1 VRGDAAVV
9 VVGGGIIGCSIA
21 YHLAA
26 AGCRDVVLVEKGDLT
41 SGTTFHSVGLVSQ
54 FRTSPADM
62 RLMSHSIRLY
72 REIAAE
78 IGAAAGWRP
87 VGSLRLASSR
97 AMLQGLQRSVSRAR
111 ALGLDVEIV
120 APDEALRMCPVMS
133 GEDLHGAVYVPDDGY
148 LEPNGITR
156 ELARRAAARGAEL
169 VTGTRVTGISLDARG
184 RVRGVETT
192 AGPIRT
198 ERVVNAAGQWAPRVA
213 AMAGVDLPIVP
224 LMHQYLITR
233 PVPGRELSRE
243 TPVVRDPDNLVY
255 VREEVGGYLVGGF
268 EPHPKAWRLDDVP
281 WEFAQQ
287 LLPGEWELFEPLLAG
302 AIRRFPAIEKAEI
315 VQLVNGPDGFTPD
328 GHYAL
333 GPVPGR
339 PGLWVAA
346 GMSIN
351 GIAGAGGVGRVMA
364 EWILEGEPSIDVWEL
379 NVRRFGAHLRD
390 RAYVAEK
397 AREVYRYYYALQFPS
412 DEGEWG
418 RPLRTSPL
426 LGRLLDLGAVFG
438 ERGGWERAHYFVP
451 GAPGRRQG
459 ADERTWGRP
468 GYWEHVAREHH
479 AVRERVGVLDMTSFG
494 KLDVTGSGALS
505 FLQRL
510 CANDVDRP
518 VGSLVY
524 TQCLNTRGGIE
535 CDVTVSRLGD
545 AEFRVTTG
553 TGSAASDLGWFRL
566 HLPDDGSVEVTDVT
580 ERHAVVSVWGPDA
593 RRTLGKVSRA
603 DLSTAAFPYLTT
615 RTIDVAGVQ
624 VRANR
629 VSFAGELGY
638 ELVAPREEARRV
650 WDAVMAAGREFG
662 IEAVGYHALNTLRLE
677 KCFYYWGDDICP
689 SDTPLEAGLGFCVR
703 LDKGEFIGRDALL
716 RQREEGPRRKLVPM
730 VLDGD
735 ACVLWGGEAVVA
747 EGRVVA
753 RVRSGGYG
761 HAIGRNVALAYL
773 PLELARP
780 GAAIAVES
788 FGQLVPAEVRAA
800 PLWDPRG
807 ERVRA

>member
-1 VRGDAAVV
+1 VRSEAAVV

-21 YHLAA
+21 YHLVT
-26 AGCRDVVLVEKGDLT
+26 AGCRDVILVEKGELT

-62 RLMSHSIRLY
+62 LLMNYSIRLY
-72 REIAAE
+72 RELAAE
-78 IGAAAGWRP
+78 VGDAAGWRP
-87 VGSLRLASSR
+87 VGSLRLASS
-97 AMLQGLQRSVSRAR
+97 ATMLKTLQRSVSRAR
-111 ALGLDVEIV
+111 ALGLDVGIIT
-120 APDEALRMCPVMS
+120 PDEALRICPVMS
-133 GEDLHGAVYVPDDGY
+133 REGLHGAVHVPDDGY

-156 ELARRAAARGAEL
+156 ELARRAVAGGAEV
-169 VTGTRVTGISLDARG
+169 VTGTRVTGIRLAARG
-184 RVRGVETT
+184 RIQGVETT
-192 AGPIRT
+192 AGAIRT

-213 AMAGVDLPIVP
+213 AMAGFHLPIVP

-233 PVPGRELSRE
+233 PVPGQELPREM
-243 TPVVRDPDNLVY
+243 PVVRDPENLVY

-281 WEFAQQ
+281 WEFTQQ

-302 AIRRFPAIEKAEI
+302 AIRRFPAVEKAPI
-315 VQLVNGPDGFTPD
+315 LQLVNGPDGFTPD

-339 PGLWVAA
+339 PGFWVAA

-379 NVRRFGAHLRD
+379 NVRRFGTHLRD
-390 RAYVAEK
+390 RRYVAEK
-397 AREVYRYYYALQFPS
+397 AREVYRYYYAPRFPC

-418 RPLRTSPL
+418 RPLRTSAL
-426 LGRLLDLGAVFG
+426 VDRLLALGAVLG
-438 ERGGWERAHYFVP
+438 ERGGWERANYFVP
-451 GAPGRRQG
+451 GSPGRRQG
-459 ADERTWGRP
+459 ADERTWDRP
-468 GYWEHVAREHH
+468 GYWEHVAREHR

-494 KLDVTGSGALS
+494 KLDVGGPGGLA

-524 TQCLNTRGGIE
+524 TQCLNARGGIE
-535 CDVTVSRLGD
+535 CDVTVTRLGD
-545 AEFRVTTG
+545 SAFRVTTG
-553 TGSAASDLGWFRL
+553 TASVASDLGWLRL
-566 HLPDDGSVEVTDVT
+566 HLPDDGSVEVADVT
-580 ERHAVVSVWGPDA
+580 DRHAVVSVWGPDS
-593 RRTLGKVSRA
+593 RRTLGKASRG
-603 DLSTAAFPYLTT
+603 DLSRAAFPYLTS
-615 RTIDVAGVQ
+615 RVIDVTGVE

-629 VSFAGELGY
+629 VSFAGELGW
-638 ELVAPREEARRV
+638 ELVVPVDDAGRV
-650 WDAVMAAGREFG
+650 WDAVLAAGREFG
-662 IEAVGYHALNTLRLE
+662 IEPIGYYALNTLRLE

-689 SDTPLEAGLGFCVR
+689 GDTPLEANLGFCVR
-703 LDKGEFIGRDALL
+703 LDKGDFIGRDALL
-716 RQREEGPRRKLVPM
+716 RQRAAGLQRKLVPL
-730 VLDGD
+730 VLDGA

-747 EGRVVA
+747 GGVVG

-761 HAIGRNVALAYL
+761 HTIGRTVALAYL

-780 GAAIAVES
+780 GTEVAVES
-788 FGQLVPAEVRAA
+788 FGRLVPAEVRTA
-800 PLWDPRG
+800 PLWDPGG
-807 ERVRA
+807 ERVRG